1 MDLQKTLQDYFGLQ
15 EFRSPQ
21 DAIIEGILEGRDTL
35 VIMPT
40 GKGKSLCYQLPS
52 LLLPGVTV
60 VISPLIAL
68 MKDQVDGLLARN
80 IPAACINSSMSSQE
94 QYAVMD
100 QLRDGEIRIVY
111 IAPERFR
118 NQGFLRA
125 LEGINV
131 SLMAVD
137 EAHCLSQW
145 GHDFRPDYLR
155 LGKAIEILGRPTVA
169 ALTATAT
176 PDVRQDI
183 LDSLQLQ
190 DPALH
195 ISGFARPNLA
205 FNVRSVSNMEAKFGH
220 IEELIAKHENGIIYC
235 ATRKS
240 AERVSDR
247 LHKAEIDH
255 ILYHGGLAPEER
267 DTMQNRFI
275 QRHVNVA
282 VATNAFGMG
291 IDRPDIRFV
300 AHYEIPGSIEAY
312 YQEAGRAGRDG
323 QPSTCELYFNYAD
336 KRIQERFVEGSNPTM
351 DVIHS
356 VYQLL
361 RDYADNSNEVHMS
374 VDDMRDR
381 LGPGTNPMAVQ
392 TSLSILMRNQA
403 IDRFDIPGE
412 RLRGTRLLQP
422 DLAAHQL
429 NIDTAALAQK
439 SQRDH
444 AKLNSVVKFAYSR
457 GCHQRWVLEYFGD
470 PDAKDCGE
478 CNGCINNPIGDF
490 REPAND
496 EEKNLVL
503 KALSGVARMSR
514 KIVDGNYA
522 PRFGKRRVI
531 QMLLGDADASNDWF
545 DATQL
550 TTFGLLKPEGKTYV
564 NALFN
569 ALEEADLIRIDE
581 SGDYPLLALTSAGV
595 DVMRG
600 HTSFR
605 LSWPTKKASQ
615 KKSKAKENSILEPSV
630 TNLNIDGDLLNQ
642 LKKKR
647 AQVAAMMGNIPPFKI
662 FPNKVLQDLAIHRP
676 QTKEEAM
683 EINGIGEVSARK
695 YYPHFKDLL
704 KKD

>member
-1 MDLQKTLQDYFGLQ
+1 MNLQQTLQKHFGLK
-15 EFRSPQ
+15 EFRPPQ
-21 DAIIEGILEGRDTL
+21 DAIIEGILEGQDTL

-80 IPAACINSSMSSQE
+80 IPAAYINSSLPSQE

-100 QLRDGEIRIVY
+100 QLRDGEIKIVY

-131 SLMAVD
+131 SLMAID

-155 LGKAIEILGRPTVA
+155 LGKAIEILGHPTVA

-183 LDSLQLQ
+183 LDSLQLK

-205 FNVRSVSNMEAKFGH
+205 FNVRSVSNMEAKFTH

-247 LHKAEIDH
+247 LHKAEIEH
-255 ILYHGGLAPEER
+255 ILYHGGLSPDER

-275 QRHVNVA
+275 QKEVNIA

-323 QPSTCELYFNYAD
+323 DPSTCELYFNYAD
-336 KRIQERFVEGSNPTM
+336 KRIQERFVEGSNPPM

-361 RDYADNSNEVHMS
+361 RDYADNNYEVRMS
-374 VDDMRDR
+374 TDDMKER

-392 TSLSILMRNQA
+392 TALSILMRNQA

-422 DLAAHQL
+422 DLTAHQL
-429 NIDTAALAQK
+429 NIDTEALAQK

-444 AKLNSVVKFAYSR
+444 AKLNSIVKFAYSR
-457 GCHQRWVLEYFGD
+457 GCRQRWVLDYFGD
-470 PDAKDCGE
+470 PEAKDCGE
-478 CNGCINNPIGDF
+478 CNGCVNNPIGDY
-490 REPAND
+490 REPAD
-496 EEKNLVL
+496 DHERDLVR

-514 KIVDGNYA
+514 KMYDGQYS

-531 QMLLGDADASNDWF
+531 QMLLGDANASNDWF
-545 DATQL
+545 DATEL
-550 TTFGLLKPEGKTYV
+550 STFGILKPEGKTYV

-569 ALEEADLIRIDE
+569 AMEEADLINIDE
-581 SGDYPLLALTSAGV
+581 SGDYPLLGMTSAGV

-600 HTSFR
+600 HTTFR
-605 LSWPTKKASQ
+605 LSWPQKNATKKKTA
-615 KKSKAKENSILEPSV
+615 KSKETSVLEPSAA
-630 TNLNIDGDLLNQ
+630 TLNIDASLLDQ
-642 LKKKR
+642 LKQKR
-647 AQVAAMMGNIPPFKI
+647 AQVAAMMGNIPPFKV

-676 QTKEEAM
+676 QTPEEAM
-683 EINGIGEVSARK
+683 EIHGIGEVSARK
-695 YYPHFKDLL
+695 YFPHFKEILM
-704 KKD
+704 K